1 MRLMWPVWG
10 RRATP
15 RSRPR
20 VAQAIQAARTAELM
34 PVAHSYLAVYLVA
47 SDALAP
53 APARSPFDGRR
64 ASAWQAIDSTLREL
78 RAS

>member
-1 MRLMWPVWG
+1 MRLAWPVWG
-10 RRATP
+10 RRAAP

-20 VAQAIQAARTAELM
+20 VAQAIQAARVAQTARVV
-34 PVAHSYLAVYLVA
+34 PSYLAVYIVG
-47 SDALAP
+47 SDGIT
-53 APARSPFDGRR
+53 PARGPFDARR